1 MGKKVQIPLGLL
13 EGVKTLLEELQ
24 RVPLDPA
31 IKKRCMALQIEIE
44 AKFDAIERRKSFT
57 EYKQAQYGTAE
68 RENKR
73 QNYLN
78 QSGVHKD
85 WRTPEETSLSQ
96 I

>member
-1 MGKKVQIPLGLL
+1 MSTKVQISQDLL

-31 IKKRCMALQIEIE
+31 IKKRCMALQTEIE
-44 AKFDAIERRKSFT
+44 AKYDAMERRKSFT
-57 EYKQAQYGTAE
+57 EYKRAQSGTPE

-85 WRTPEETSLSQ
+85 WRTPKETSQSQ
-96 I
+96 L

>member
-1 MGKKVQIPLGLL
+1 MGKNVQMPLGVL
-13 EGVKTLLEELQ
+13 EGVKKLLEELQ
-24 RVPLDPA
+24 RVPLDEPTR
-31 IKKRCMALQIEIE
+31 KLCMALQIEIE

-57 EYKQAQYGTAE
+57 EYKRAEYGTAE

-85 WRTPEETSLSQ
+85 WRTPEETSPSQ